1 MSKRDTIKQTAK
13 LPLLIILVFFVQ
25 SIYGQSITLCSHS
38 PFNDFNNSS
47 NPGKSTNLWLNIHTN
62 LNGELANNGDYI
74 LFTGGTLTLTG
85 ISCTPQVTNYQVPCG
100 KIIADNTVS
109 SPITSY
115 DTTINTWITK
125 VPLGFSSSDIFICG
139 AIANSSNGFV
149 AGSGKNTQLAGYF
162 YSNISSL
169 SKQWTYGLACYQSAF
184 SYSSIC
190 KAGCVNS
197 ISGGTP
203 AGTPTTQTN
212 YCVAGGSCGGG
223 SDYCGSYCS
232 SDKYTTCGNYYCS
245 IGDFVWNDANHNGIQ
260 NSGEAGLTNV
270 TVKLYTSAGVLA
282 STTTTNSNGK
292 YLFSNL
298 TPGSYY
304 VQFVVPGGYTVSPAL
319 QGSDT
324 TVDSNPNSTGKTGT
338 IYLKAG
344 QNNLTIDC
352 GMYPTPPV
360 LGSIGDFVWND
371 ANHNGIQD
379 VGEAGI
385 SNVTVKLYTTSGTLV
400 TTTTTNSSGKYLF
413 SNLSAGSYYAQFVV
427 PAGYTVSPALQGKDT
442 TIDSNPNST
451 GKTGTIYLTAG
462 QNNLTI
468 DCGLYPTPPAVGSI
482 GDFVWNDANHNG
494 IQDAGETG
502 IANVTVNL
510 YTTAGT
516 LVSTTTTNSSGKYLF
531 SNLSAGSYYIQFVI
545 PAGYTVSP
553 ALQGSDTTLDSN
565 PNSTGKTGTIYLT
578 AGQNN
583 LTIDCGMYPTPPTLG
598 SIGDFVWNDANHNGI
613 QDAGEAGISNVTVNL
628 YTTSGTL
635 VSTTTTNSS
644 GKYLFSNLSA
654 GSYYVQF
661 VIPTG
666 YTVSPSLQGI
676 DTTIDSNPNST
687 GKTGTIYLAAGQN
700 NLTIDCGMYPTPP
713 ALGSIG
719 DFVWNDANHNGI
731 QDAGE
736 TGISNVTVQ
745 LYNNSNNSLVAT
757 TTTDANGKYLFSNL
771 SAGSYYVQF
780 VIPNGYTVS
789 AALQGSD
796 TTIDSNPNS
805 TGKTGTIYLTSGQNN
820 LTIDCGMYPTPPALG
835 SIGNFVWNDANHN
848 GIQDAGETGISNI
861 TVQLYNT
868 GNNSLVATTTTDAN
882 GKYLFS
888 NLTAGSYYV
897 QFVIPGGYTV
907 SPALQGNDTTVDS
920 NPNST
925 GKTGT
930 LYLTAGQNNLTV
942 DCGIYPTPPAL
953 GSIGD
958 FVWNDANHNGIQD
971 AGEAGIANVTVNLF
985 TTSGSLISTT
995 TTNSNG
1001 KYLFS
1006 NLSAGSYY
1014 VQFVIPTG
1022 YTLSPSLQGSDT
1034 TIDSNPNSAGETA
1047 TIYLT
1052 AGQNNLTID
1061 CGMYLTPP
1069 VLGSIGDFVW
1079 NDANHNGIQDAGEA
1093 GLPSVTVELFSYN
1106 NNSLV
1111 AITTTDANGKY
1122 LFSNLSAGSYYVQ
1135 FVVPNGYTISPA
1147 IQGSDTTIDS
1157 NPNSTGKTGVIYLTA
1172 GQNNLTIDCGMY
1184 LLPVNQNAD
1193 LQIQKSVS
1201 NANPSCGDNFSYT
1214 IIVTNLGPN
1223 SASNVVANDVLPAGI
1238 VYQSSNTTIG
1248 SFDTTTGVWTIGTL
1262 ANGAAATLTINVTV
1276 DCTKMNS
1283 TSFDLGVAKGFNLF
1297 VIQDL
1302 NQPSCDSQGKVAV
1315 GRNATLSNYSI
1326 GDKLSSNSGDVL
1338 VVGNNLSYSSGAV
1351 LNGNVV
1357 FGNATNLPQSTVSIA
1372 GSLTKATPID
1382 FTAAQSYLQGLSVSL
1397 GNYTVNGT
1405 TLFQWGGLKLTG
1417 TDPYLNVFKVNG
1429 SDLSSA
1435 NDFQI
1440 DVPNGS
1446 VVVVNVNG
1454 ANISWSGGLA
1464 VTGTAINNVLYNFYQ
1479 ATNLSI
1485 TGINVR
1491 GSILAPDAALVYP
1504 SGLITGEVIVN
1515 SMTGSGQFNL
1525 SPFQGNIPVDTM
1537 ITNTATVTSATA
1549 DSIISNNTSSA
1560 TILVGGTTNNSNGTG
1575 TGSSGNGNSGVNTLA
1590 SWKSVS
1596 SFSQGQI
1603 VYTLMY
1609 DSSSIYAGTTGGK
1622 IYKSI
1627 DNGTNW
1633 TLINSGMNASS
1644 IWSLL
1649 KTGSSFLAATDN
1661 GVYSYNDT
1669 TWSLTSLNGKDV
1681 HALTANGNTIYAGT
1695 WGYGIFKSGSNGT
1708 TWNKCNSGLDS
1719 TSMVQ
1724 SLTVNNG
1731 IIFAGTIG
1739 SGLFKSTDG
1748 SNWIKT
1754 ECAYQSIQSLCST
1767 NSDVYAGTYGDGL
1780 YKSVDGGSSFAK
1792 VTSLNVSYIYNV
1804 MTDLS
1809 GKIYVSSL
1817 TNGVFVS
1824 ADNGST
1830 WNTLG
1835 MGGFN
1840 VSSLM
1845 VNAKTSD
1852 VYAGTKAG
1860 TVYKISGSQTIT
1872 ATTKVTEV
1880 PKEFKLSQNYPNPF
1894 NPSTMI
1900 NYSVAKTGLVTI
1912 KVYNILG
1919 KEITTLVNEVKSA
1932 GDYSVQFSAKS
1943 GCASGVYFYSM
1954 QAGNFVQTKK
1964 LVLLK

>member
-1 MSKRDTIKQTAK
+1 MGKKDTVKRTTK
-13 LPLLIILVFFVQ
+13 LMLLIVLLLCFQ
-25 SIYGQSITLCSHS
+25 SNYGQTITLCSHS

-74 LFTGGTLTLTG
+74 LFTGGSLTLTG
-85 ISCTPQVTNYQVPCG
+85 ISCAPQVTNYQVPCG
-100 KIIADNTVS
+100 KIIADNSVS
-109 SPITSY
+109 SPVTSF

-125 VPLGFSSSDIFICG
+125 VPLGYSSSDIFICG
-139 AIANSSNGFV
+139 AIANSSNGYV
-149 AGSGKNTQLAGYF
+149 AGNGKNTEVAGYF

-169 SKQWTYGLACYQSAF
+169 SKQWMYGMACYQSAF
-184 SYSSIC
+184 TYSNICKPGCVSSI
-190 KAGCVNS
+190 G
-197 ISGGTP
+197 GGTP

-212 YCVAGGSCGGG
+212 HCVAGGSCGGG
-223 SDYCGSYCS
+223 SDYCGSYSS
-232 SDKYTTCGNYYCS
+232 SDKYTTCGNYYGS

-260 NSGEAGLTNV
+260 NSGESGLTNV
-270 TVKLYTSAGVLA
+270 TVKLYTSAGVLV
-282 STTTTNSNGK
+282 STTATNSSGK

-298 TPGSYY
+298 TPGTYY
-304 VQFVVPGGYTVSPAL
+304 VQFVVPSGYTVSPAL

-324 TVDSNPNSTGKTGT
+324 TLDSNPNSTGKTGT

-352 GMYPTPPV
+352 GMYPTPPP

-379 VGEAGI
+379 AGEAGI

-400 TTTTTNSSGKYLF
+400 STTTTNSSGKYLFSSLSAGSYYVQFVVPGDYTISPALQGIDTTIDSNPNSTGKTGTIYLTAGQNNLTIDCGMYPTPPPLGSIGDFVWNDANHNGIQDAGEAGIANVTVNLYTIAGTLVSTTTTNSSGKYLF
-413 SNLSAGSYYAQFVV
+413 SNLSAGNYYVQFVV
-427 PAGYTVSPALQGKDT
+427 PGGFTVSPALQGSDT

-468 DCGLYPTPPAVGSI
+468 DCGLYPTPPALGSI
-482 GDFVWNDANHNG
+482 GDFVWNDGNHNG
-494 IQDAGETG
+494 IQDAGEAG

-510 YTTAGT
+510 YTTAGV

-531 SNLSAGSYYIQFVI
+531 NNLPAGSYYVHFVVLS
-545 PAGYTVSP
+545 GFTVSP
-553 ALQGSDTTLDSN
+553 ALQGSDTTIDSN
-565 PNSTGKTGTIYLT
+565 PNSAGETGTIYLT
-578 AGQNN
+578 
-583 LTIDCGMYPTPPTLG
+583 
-598 SIGDFVWNDANHNGI
+598 
-613 QDAGEAGISNVTVNL
+613 
-628 YTTSGTL
+628 
-635 VSTTTTNSS
+635 
-644 GKYLFSNLSA
+644 
-654 GSYYVQF
+654 
-661 VIPTG
+661 
-666 YTVSPSLQGI
+666 
-676 DTTIDSNPNST
+676 
-687 GKTGTIYLAAGQN
+687 AGQN

-736 TGISNVTVQ
+736 AGLPSVTVE
-745 LYNNSNNSLVAT
+745 LFSYSNNSLAAT

-771 SAGSYYVQF
+771 AAGSYFVQF
-780 VIPNGYTVS
+780 IIPSGYTVS
-789 AALQGSD
+789 PALQGSD

-805 TGKTGTIYLTSGQNN
+805 TGKTGI
-820 LTIDCGMYPTPPALG
+820 
-835 SIGNFVWNDANHN
+835 
-848 GIQDAGETGISNI
+848 
-861 TVQLYNT
+861 
-868 GNNSLVATTTTDAN
+868 
-882 GKYLFS
+882 
-888 NLTAGSYYV
+888 
-897 QFVIPGGYTV
+897 
-907 SPALQGNDTTVDS
+907 
-920 NPNST
+920 
-925 GKTGT
+925 
-930 LYLTAGQNNLTV
+930 
-942 DCGIYPTPPAL
+942 
-953 GSIGD
+953 
-958 FVWNDANHNGIQD
+958 
-971 AGEAGIANVTVNLF
+971 
-985 TTSGSLISTT
+985 
-995 TTNSNG
+995 
-1001 KYLFS
+1001 
-1006 NLSAGSYY
+1006 
-1014 VQFVIPTG
+1014 
-1022 YTLSPSLQGSDT
+1022 
-1034 TIDSNPNSAGETA
+1034 
-1047 TIYLT
+1047 
-1052 AGQNNLTID
+1052 
-1061 CGMYLTPP
+1061 
-1069 VLGSIGDFVW
+1069 
-1079 NDANHNGIQDAGEA
+1079 
-1093 GLPSVTVELFSYN
+1093 
-1106 NNSLV
+1106 
-1111 AITTTDANGKY
+1111 
-1122 LFSNLSAGSYYVQ
+1122 
-1135 FVVPNGYTISPA
+1135 
-1147 IQGSDTTIDS
+1147 
-1157 NPNSTGKTGVIYLTA
+1157 IYLTA

-1184 LLPVNQNAD
+1184 LLPVNQTAD

-1238 VYQSSNTTIG
+1238 IYQSSNTTVG
-1248 SFDTTTGVWTIGTL
+1248 SFNPTTGVWTIGTL
-1262 ANGAAATLTINVTV
+1262 ANGAAATLTINVTIN
-1276 DCTKMNS
+1276 CTQMNG
-1283 TSFDLGVAKGFNLF
+1283 TSFDLGAAKDFNLF

-1302 NQPSCDSQGKVAV
+1302 NQPSCDTQGKIAV

-1326 GDKLSSNSGDVL
+1326 GDQLPSNSGDVL
-1338 VVGNNLSYSSGAV
+1338 IVGNNLSYSSGAV

-1357 FGNATNLPQSTVSIA
+1357 YGNATNLPQSGVSIA
-1372 GSLTKATPID
+1372 GSLTKAIPVD
-1382 FTAAQSYLQGLSVSL
+1382 FSAAQAYLQGLSVSL

-1405 TLFQWGGLKLTG
+1405 TVFQWGGLKLTG

-1454 ANISWSGGLA
+1454 TSISWSGGLA

-1479 ATNLSI
+1479 ASNLSI

-1491 GSILAPDAALVYP
+1491 GSILAPNAALSYP
-1504 SGLITGEVIVN
+1504 SGLITGQVIVN
-1515 SMTGSGQFNL
+1515 SMTGCGQFNL

-1537 ITNTATVTSATA
+1537 ITNTATVSSSTTDTAT
-1549 DSIISNNTSSA
+1549 SNNTSA
-1560 TILVGGTTNNSNGTG
+1560 VTILVGGTTSNSSGTG
-1575 TGSSGNGNSGVNTLA
+1575 TGGTGTGNSGASTLA
-1590 SWKSVS
+1590 SWTNVS
-1596 SFSQGQI
+1596 SFSKGQI
-1603 VYTLMY
+1603 IYTLLY

-1627 DNGTNW
+1627 DNGTTW
-1633 TLINSGMNASS
+1633 TLINTGMNASF

-1669 TWSLTSLNGKDV
+1669 TWNLTSLSGKDV
-1681 HALTANGNTIYAGT
+1681 HSLTANGNTIYAGT
-1695 WGYGIFKSGSNGT
+1695 WGFGIFKSNNNGT
-1708 TWNKCNSGLDS
+1708 TWNNCNSGLDS

-1731 IIFAGTIG
+1731 IILAGTIG

-1748 SNWIKT
+1748 SNWTKT
-1754 ECAYQSIQSLCST
+1754 ACAYQSIQSLCST
-1767 NSDVYAGTYGDGL
+1767 NSAIYAGTYGDGL

-1792 VTSLNVSYIYNV
+1792 VTSLAVSYIYNI
-1804 MTDLS
+1804 MTDIT
-1809 GKIYVSSL
+1809 GRIFVSSL

-1824 ADNGST
+1824 ADNGAT

-1845 VNAKTSD
+1845 VNSKTSD

-1860 TVYKISGSQTIT
+1860 TVYKISGLQTIT
-1872 ATTKVTEV
+1872 GTTKVIEV

-1900 NYSVAKTGLVTI
+1900 NYSVAKAGLVTI

-1919 KEITTLVNEVKSA
+1919 KEITTLVNEEKSA
-1932 GDYSVQFSAKS
+1932 GDYTVQFSAKS
-1943 GCASGVYFYSM
+1943 GYSSGVYFYRM